1 MKSEWYKDWFN
12 TDEYLLVYKHRDRS
26 EAEILKNLVLKNV
39 EREKVKLV
47 LDMACG
53 SGRHAISFAQAGF
66 DVTAIDLSE
75 NLLNVAKSNAEKE
88 KVNVDFILSDIRKFN
103 PEKKFDLVLN
113 LFTSLGY
120 FEKDEENGEVIQKAF
135 ELMNSG
141 GWFVLDYFNKN
152 YILNNLIPITVENIA
167 GKRITQTR
175 EIKNNRV
182 EKNIIIRNG
191 EKESHYQESVRLY
204 SKEEVIKILERT
216 GFEILKIFGDFD
228 GSKFDAN
235 NSPRLIVF
243 SKK

>member
-88 KVNVDFILSDIRKFN
+88 KVNVDFILSDIRKFD

-113 LFTSLGY
+113 LFTSFGY

>member
-120 FEKDEENGEVIQKAF
+120 FEKDDENAKVVQKAF

>member
-120 FEKDEENGEVIQKAF
+120 FEKDEENAKVVQKAF

-216 GFEILKIFGDFD
+216 GFEIVKIFGDFD

>member
-120 FEKDEENGEVIQKAF
+120 FEKDEENRGVIQKAF

-216 GFEILKIFGDFD
+216 GFEIVKIFGDFD

>member
-120 FEKDEENGEVIQKAF
+120 FEKDDENAKVVQKAF

-175 EIKNNRV
+175 EIKNDRV

-191 EKESHYQESVRLY
+191 EKESYYLESVRLY
-204 SKEEVIKILERT
+204 SKDEVIKILERT
-216 GFEILKIFGDFD
+216 GFEIVKIFGDFD

>member
-191 EKESHYQESVRLY
+191 EKESHYLESVRLY
-204 SKEEVIKILERT
+204 SKDEVIKILERT

>member
-120 FEKDEENGEVIQKAF
+120 FEKDDENAKVVQKAF

-191 EKESHYQESVRLY
+191 EKESYYLESVRLY

-216 GFEILKIFGDFD
+216 GFEIVKIFGDFD

>member
-120 FEKDEENGEVIQKAF
+120 FEKDEENRGV
-135 ELMNSG
+135 
-141 GWFVLDYFNKN
+141 
-152 YILNNLIPITVENIA
+152 T
-167 GKRITQTR
+167 
-175 EIKNNRV
+175 
-182 EKNIIIRNG
+182 
-191 EKESHYQESVRLY
+191 
-204 SKEEVIKILERT
+204 
-216 GFEILKIFGDFD
+216 
-228 GSKFDAN
+228 
-235 NSPRLIVF
+235 
-243 SKK
+243 

>member
-120 FEKDEENGEVIQKAF
+120 FEKDDENAKVVQKAF

-141 GWFVLDYFNKN
+141 GWFVLDYFNNN

>member
-88 KVNVDFILSDIRKFN
+88 KVNVCPSAALLALQ
-103 PEKKFDLVLN
+103 P
-113 LFTSLGY
+113 
-120 FEKDEENGEVIQKAF
+120 
-135 ELMNSG
+135 
-141 GWFVLDYFNKN
+141 
-152 YILNNLIPITVENIA
+152 
-167 GKRITQTR
+167 
-175 EIKNNRV
+175 
-182 EKNIIIRNG
+182 
-191 EKESHYQESVRLY
+191 
-204 SKEEVIKILERT
+204 
-216 GFEILKIFGDFD
+216 
-228 GSKFDAN
+228 
-235 NSPRLIVF
+235 PRG
-243 SKK
+243 

>member
-120 FEKDEENGEVIQKAF
+120 FEKDDENAKVVQKAF

-216 GFEILKIFGDFD
+216 GFEIVKIFGDFD